1 MTTIPDP
8 TVNNIIDRG
17 DAKRVLDQLVSA
29 SRDLANILSRIPG
42 NLPVAGSRWHDG
54 QKLTRALIVSEAP
67 RAVAISREG
76 EETVWSARTR
86 RWHGPGGRP
95 DIESDDAVYGPWDLV
110 HVLAPD
116 DDDEYPLDD
125 EE

>member
-8 TVNNIIDRG
+8 TVNNIIDRD
-17 DAKRVLDQLVSA
+17 DAERVLDQLVSA

-54 QKLTRALIVSEAP
+54 QKLTHALIVAEAP
-67 RAVAISREG
+67 RAVAINCNG
-76 EETVWSARTR
+76 EETVWSARTH

-95 DIESDDAVYGPWDLV
+95 NIKFDDAVYGPWELV
-110 HVLAPD
+110 CVVAD
-116 DDDEYPLDD
+116 DNN
-125 EE
+125 

>member
-8 TVNNIIDRG
+8 TINNVIDLN
-17 DAKRVLDQLVSA
+17 DAHQLLDQLVSA
-29 SRDLANILSRIPG
+29 NRTLATLLSRIPG
-42 NLPVAGSRWHDG
+42 SLPVAGSRWHDG
-54 QKLTRALIVSEAP
+54 VKLTHALIVSEAP
-67 RAVAISREG
+67 RAVAISRDG

-110 HVLAPD
+110 CVVAPD
-116 DDDEYPLDD
+116 DDGGYVPDD